1 MKLCLLHTL
10 NMNHGRMENKN
21 FLLTYDLLNSA
32 GFEHVE
38 LQLNYF
44 ETCIATLSQ
53 LYKHSIIDNIH
64 INSIK

>member
-1 MKLCLLHTL
+1 
-10 NMNHGRMENKN
+10 MNYGRMENKN
-21 FLLTYDLLNSA
+21 FQLSYDLLNSA

-44 ETCIATLSQ
+44 ETCIAMLSQ

-64 INSIK
+64 INLIK

>member
-1 MKLCLLHTL
+1 MTY
-10 NMNHGRMENKN
+10 GRMENKN
-21 FLLTYDLLNSA
+21 YSLTYDLLSSS

>member
-1 MKLCLLHTL
+1 MLIMY
-10 NMNHGRMENKN
+10 NGRMKNKN
-21 FLLTYDLLNSA
+21 FLLTYDLLSSS

-53 LYKHSIIDNIH
+53 LYKHCIIDNIH

>member
-1 MKLCLLHTL
+1 MK
-10 NMNHGRMENKN
+10 NKN
-21 FLLTYDLLNSA
+21 YSLTYDLLSSS
-32 GFEHVE
+32 GLEHIE

-44 ETCIATLSQ
+44 ETCIATLSH

>member
-1 MKLCLLHTL
+1 MK
-10 NMNHGRMENKN
+10 NKN
-21 FLLTYDLLNSA
+21 FQLAYDLLTST

-44 ETCIATLSQ
+44 ETRIATLSQ

>member
-1 MKLCLLHTL
+1 MTY
-10 NMNHGRMENKN
+10 GRMKNKN
-21 FLLTYDLLNSA
+21 FQLAYDLLTSQ
-32 GFEHVE
+32 GFKHIE

-53 LYKHSIIDNIH
+53 LYKHCTIDNIH

>member
-1 MKLCLLHTL
+1 MQPIEGTAKT
-10 NMNHGRMENKN
+10 
-21 FLLTYDLLNSA
+21 FNSA

>member
-1 MKLCLLHTL
+1 
-10 NMNHGRMENKN
+10 MENKN
-21 FLLTYDLLNSA
+21 YSLTYDLFNSA

-53 LYKHSIIDNIH
+53 LYKHYTIDNFH
-64 INSIK
+64 INSLNKLST

>member
-1 MKLCLLHTL
+1 MK
-10 NMNHGRMENKN
+10 NKN

>member
-1 MKLCLLHTL
+1 
-10 NMNHGRMENKN
+10 MNYGRMENKN
-21 FLLTYDLLNSA
+21 FLLTYDLLNST

-44 ETCIATLSQ
+44 ETCIATISQ

>member
-1 MKLCLLHTL
+1 MK
-10 NMNHGRMENKN
+10 NKN
-21 FLLTYDLLNSA
+21 FQLSYDLLSSA

>member
-1 MKLCLLHTL
+1 MK
-10 NMNHGRMENKN
+10 NKN
-21 FLLTYDLLNSA
+21 FQLAYDLLTST

-38 LQLNYF
+38 LQFNYF

-53 LYKHSIIDNIH
+53 LYKNSIIDNIH

>member
-1 MKLCLLHTL
+1 
-10 NMNHGRMENKN
+10 MNYGRMENKN
-21 FLLTYDLLNSA
+21 FLLTYDLFNSA

>member
-1 MKLCLLHTL
+1 
-10 NMNHGRMENKN
+10 MNYGRMENKN
-21 FLLTYDLLNSA
+21 YSLTYDLLTNA

>member
-1 MKLCLLHTL
+1 MEASY
-10 NMNHGRMENKN
+10 GRMKNKN
-21 FLLTYDLLNSA
+21 FQLAYDLLTST
-32 GFEHVE
+32 GFQHVE

-53 LYKHSIIDNIH
+53 LYKHCTIDNIH

>member
-1 MKLCLLHTL
+1 MTY
-10 NMNHGRMENKN
+10 GRMENKN
-21 FLLTYDLLNSA
+21 YSLTYDLLTST
-32 GFEHVE
+32 GFEHFE

>member
-1 MKLCLLHTL
+1 MEASY
-10 NMNHGRMENKN
+10 GRMKNKN
-21 FLLTYDLLNSA
+21 FQLSYDLLNSA

-53 LYKHSIIDNIH
+53 LYKHNIIDNIH
-64 INSIK
+64 INLIK

>member
-1 MKLCLLHTL
+1 
-10 NMNHGRMENKN
+10 MNYGRMENKN
-21 FLLTYDLLNSA
+21 YSLTYDLLTST

>member
-1 MKLCLLHTL
+1 MK
-10 NMNHGRMENKN
+10 NKN
-21 FLLTYDLLNSA
+21 FQLSYDLLNSA

-64 INSIK
+64 INLIK

>member
-1 MKLCLLHTL
+1 
-10 NMNHGRMENKN
+10 MNYGKMENKN
-21 FLLTYDLLNSA
+21 YSLTYDLFSSS

>member
-1 MKLCLLHTL
+1 MEASY
-10 NMNHGRMENKN
+10 GRMKNKN
-21 FLLTYDLLNSA
+21 FQLAYDLLTST

-53 LYKHSIIDNIH
+53 LYKHCTIDNIH
-64 INSIK
+64 INSLNKLSTY

>member
-1 MKLCLLHTL
+1 
-10 NMNHGRMENKN
+10 MNYGRMENKN
-21 FLLTYDLLNSA
+21 YSLTYDLFSSQ

-44 ETCIATLSQ
+44 ETCIATISQ

-64 INSIK
+64 INLIK